1 MCVKKHN
8 PDKMTV
14 SPGPLAA
21 LGLFTLRTVLQVRPV
36 HRIAY
41 SKANPREA
49 NGASEMA
56 QKSAGSAG
64 RQPALEPHNLEL
76 PEDVP

>member
-14 SPGPLAA
+14 SQGPLAA
-21 LGLFTLRTVLQVRPV
+21 LGLFRLRTVLQVRPV
-36 HRIAY
+36 HHIAY

-49 NGASEMA
+49 NGASEMVRRVQAA
-56 QKSAGSAG
+56 QADS
-64 RQPALEPHNLEL
+64 RR
-76 PEDVP
+76 